1 MLRSLRRCLHRP
13 FVRSFNV
20 LAVESSADD
29 TCAAIVGCDR
39 RIHSN
44 IVIKQNA
51 VYVCCLLSNSI
62 PYCKAHSDTRFTEGY
77 IPIVP

>member
-1 MLRSLRRCLHRP
+1 MFRSLRHRP

-29 TCAAIVGCDR
+29 TCAAVVGCDR

-44 IVIKQNA
+44 IVIKQNE
-51 VYVCCLLSNSI
+51 VYVCLLSFVEFYSLQ
-62 PYCKAHSDTRFTEGY
+62 AHPDTKFTEGY